1 MTSQKALLIHDV
13 CGLCMQVAMR
23 DLDPTAK
30 GYWQRVAK
38 MVPGGR
44 TADECHDYHLAQF
57 GATPAAKPGKLRNPV
72 AAQMPQKGRPG
83 APLCTVRQS

>member
-1 MTSQKALLIHDV
+1 
-13 CGLCMQVAMR
+13 MQVALR

-57 GATPAAKPGKLRNPV
+57 GATPAAKPGKLRNPT
-72 AAQMPQKGRPG
+72 AAQKPQKGQPRG
-83 APLCTVRQS
+83 LCFRTNRQSLK